1 MKKYE
6 LKKCSAEF
14 AWKERKKIKEGC
26 TMYDVEP
33 EKIGEFESLEK
44 AEEELTKYE
53 TEISESGGLFSVTEY
68 MIQGNE
74 YDDEDEWIDGGDV
87 WSFSKM
93 EIEIVDNETLEL
105 IGTAKSYE
113 EAEKIAEDY
122 EGEAGVHL
130 ML

>member
-1 MKKYE
+1 
-6 LKKCSAEF
+6 
-14 AWKERKKIKEGC
+14 
-26 TMYDVEP
+26 MYDVEP
-33 EKIGEFESLEK
+33 ERVGEFESLEK

-68 MIQGNE
+68 MIQENE
-74 YDDEDEWIDGGDV
+74 YDDEDEWISGGDV

>member
-14 AWKERKKIKEGC
+14 AWKERKEIKEGG
-26 TMYDVEP
+26 TIHDVEP

-68 MIQGNE
+68 MIQENE

>member
-1 MKKYE
+1 
-6 LKKCSAEF
+6 
-14 AWKERKKIKEGC
+14 
-26 TMYDVEP
+26 MYDVEP
-33 EKIGEFESLEK
+33 ERLGEFESLEK
-44 AEEELTKYE
+44 AEEELAKYE

-68 MIQGNE
+68 MIQENE

-122 EGEAGVHL
+122 EGETGAH
-130 ML
+130 MMF

>member
-14 AWKERKKIKEGC
+14 AWKERKEIKEGC

-68 MIQGNE
+68 MIQENE

-93 EIEIVDNETLEL
+93 KIEIVDNETLEL

-122 EGEAGVHL
+122 EGEAGAHL

>member
-14 AWKERKKIKEGC
+14 AWKERKEIKEGC

-33 EKIGEFESLEK
+33 ERLEEFESLEK
-44 AEEELTKYE
+44 AEEELMKYE

-68 MIQGNE
+68 MIQENE
-74 YDDEDEWIDGGDV
+74 YDDEDEWIGGGDV